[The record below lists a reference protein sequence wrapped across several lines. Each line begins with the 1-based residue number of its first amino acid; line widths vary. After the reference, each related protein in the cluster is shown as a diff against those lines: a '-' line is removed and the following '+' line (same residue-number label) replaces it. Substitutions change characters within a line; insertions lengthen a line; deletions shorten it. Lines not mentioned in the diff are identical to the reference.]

1 MARGE
6 DTGSH
11 PGRQVGRDTFAP
23 PSPGDAAAPL
33 PKSVNMNYKIAQN
46 ENKGRNYDGTPRVS
60 GPVFA
65 NATNEQNAGLPPSPP
80 SGWPT
85 VQEVEDNGVM
95 AFDDAAEMIVTPKP
109 GYNTR
114 NAMYRESMG
123 EKEVRQYKNE
133 YKKKMGYK

>member
-1 MARGE
+1 M
-6 DTGSH
+6 TLNPNQFS
-11 PGRQVGRDTFAP
+11 FAP
-23 PSPGDAAAPL
+23 PNPRDAAAPL
-33 PKSVNMNYKIAQN
+33 SKSVNMNYKLAQSD
-46 ENKGRNYDGTPRVS
+46 KT

-85 VQEVEDNGVM
+85 VQQVADNGIM
-95 AFDDAAEMIVTPKP
+95 AFDNAAGQIANPKP

-114 NAMYRESMG
+114 NAMYRESMSA
-123 EKEVRQYKNE
+123 KDVRE

>member
-11 PGRQVGRDTFAP
+11 PGRQVGRGTFP
-23 PSPGDAAAPL
+23 PPNPGDAAAPL

-46 ENKGRNYDGTPRVS
+46 ENKGYENGTPRVS

-65 NATNEQNAGLPPSPP
+65 NAANEQNAGLPPSPP

-95 AFDDAAEMIVTPKP
+95 AFDNAAGQIINPKP

-123 EKEVRQYKNE
+123 EKEVRQYK
-133 YKKKMGYK
+133 KKMGYK

>member
-11 PGRQVGRDTFAP
+11 PGRQVGRGTFP
-23 PSPGDAAAPL
+23 PPNPGDAAAPL
-33 PKSVNMNYKIAQN
+33 HKGVNLNYKLAQST
-46 ENKGRNYDGTPRVS
+46 KS

-65 NATNEQNAGLPPSPP
+65 NATTEQNAGLPPSPP

-95 AFDDAAEMIVTPKP
+95 AFDNAAGQIINPKP

-123 EKEVRQYKNE
+123 EKEVRQYK
-133 YKKKMGYK
+133 KKMGYK